1 METDGTAVKHCYAEA
16 ISQRLYHLERKAPFV
31 RKLRIIVRNDSAEI
45 LPSLCATVQKLRG
58 LISVHLISSSSDST
72 LLDID
77 LWNRL
82 VDVRPATL
90 SLKGRFHPPDGLA
103 LPPIGDLTSLKISVY
118 QTQSRTIVNAL
129 SPRHIY
135 LHYDRDCKPLPYKPV
150 DCNLRHVS
158 IEIDAL
164 SCKVEDPFLDFS
176 GVSQAYISVKVTF
189 YVPTP
194 LIEPLAWQIT
204 REKLQRMF
212 AEDLSGFD
220 VRHYEE
226 RVYISRSP
234 EEGWEPVY
242 QDHVRRGSL
251 VARHIGNS

>member
-1 METDGTAVKHCYAEA
+1 M
-16 ISQRLYHLERKAPFV
+16 
-31 RKLRIIVRNDSAEI
+31 
-45 LPSLCATVQKLRG
+45 
-58 LISVHLISSSSDST
+58 
-72 LLDID
+72 LLVFTID
-77 LWNRL
+77 RW
-82 VDVRPATL
+82 
-90 SLKGRFHPPDGLA
+90 
-103 LPPIGDLTSLKISVY
+103 DL
-118 QTQSRTIVNAL
+118 QAL

-135 LHYDRDCKPLPYKPV
+135 LHCDRDCKPLPYKPV

-194 LIEPLAWQIT
+194 LIEPVRICVFACSPALLLTLSSYVQLAWQIT